1 MNMVVNTIAEL
12 AATPDQRVGATSL
25 LTSLTDGTLIH
36 NVYIHPA
43 IYYSDGQ
50 RLTHKDV
57 DTFTV

>member
-1 MNMVVNTIAEL
+1 VNTIAEL
-12 AATPDQRVGATSL
+12 AATPDLRVGATSL
-25 LTSLTDGTLIH
+25 LTSLTDGTLMH

-43 IYYSDGQ
+43 IYSDGQ